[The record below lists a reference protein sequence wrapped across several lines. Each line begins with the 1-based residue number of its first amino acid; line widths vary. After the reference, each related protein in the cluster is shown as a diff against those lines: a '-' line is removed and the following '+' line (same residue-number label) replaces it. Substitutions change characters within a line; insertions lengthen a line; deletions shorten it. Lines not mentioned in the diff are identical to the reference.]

1 MTIVSQHP
9 SITHEHLTALD
20 SFFFFF
26 FFLSFHR
33 WPPVEARRTRAGS
46 LSSNGYPT
54 DRPPSLLF
62 QWNMERSRLISRG
75 IMFSDC
81 HESISADLRPRSTFL
96 IPPREANAN
105 YLSRYAVITID

>member
-1 MTIVSQHP
+1 MATGG
-9 SITHEHLTALD
+9 
-20 SFFFFF
+20 
-26 FFLSFHR
+26 
-33 WPPVEARRTRAGS
+33 RAGS